1 MGTWPR
7 CEIKS
12 SFNLLPLLISI
23 QLDLSPSISRGLWP
37 PMVVETFPKAT
48 EGTTITQLAV
58 NNARAEVIS
67 SGTLDP
73 QLPAWSRRYVG
84 PWLERKCQS
93 HSAGQNRTGQE
104 TRGTA
109 AKPAGGASSPSQ
121 LAKSVLVPQLCLTLC
136 EPINCPPLSTG
147 FSSPG
152 GRGLG
157 RAIPR
162 RGGGAFRPPRGAG
175 AEPRRS
181 RLRGHVG
188 VSEARCLRGKASL
201 LSPERGWAGPG
212 HSVASV
218 STPGTVLASLKV
230 LLES

>member
-1 MGTWPR
+1 
-7 CEIKS
+7 
-12 SFNLLPLLISI
+12 
-23 QLDLSPSISRGLWP
+23 
-37 PMVVETFPKAT
+37 MVVETFPKAT

-121 LAKSVLVPQLCLTLC
+121 LAKSVLVPQSCLTLC

-188 VSEARCLRGKASL
+188 VSEARCLREPAKDTQRFHGARFSDCF
-201 LSPERGWAGPG
+201 SA
-212 HSVASV
+212 
-218 STPGTVLASLKV
+218 
-230 LLES
+230 